1 MTRFRFSIRAR
12 LTLFIMAF
20 VTIVIGVAVSG
31 VLTLRSVDLKTKEI
45 DQKWLA
51 ATAMLAEIADR
62 ISEYRIAE
70 GYRALAS
77 GPKDREEAEVLA
89 NGHRR
94 EIQKLQSGYTA
105 LLGNDSQSADLDA
118 FRTAWNAYYTEHDA
132 WVQSD
137 AKGVVEN
144 AERYNQLLHRLYKTA
159 DLAVDRLIA

>member
-1 MTRFRFSIRAR
+1 MTRFRFSIRTR

-20 VTIVIGVAVSG
+20 VTIVIGVAISG

-70 GYRALAS
+70 GYWALAP

-89 NGHRR
+89 DSHRR
-94 EIQKLQSGYTA
+94 EIQKLGTRYKRV
-105 LLGNDSQSADLDA
+105 LGDDPLRAGLET
-118 FRTAWNAYYTEHDA
+118 F
-132 WVQSD
+132 
-137 AKGVVEN
+137 
-144 AERYNQLLHRLYKTA
+144 
-159 DLAVDRLIA
+159 